1 MDANGDNP
9 GREPQRRT
17 GYATQANALF
27 RKNLALQKRN
37 CRTNTCLIS
46 FPIIICLLL
55 FILQLVINKVF
66 NGPDFQC
73 GCQCVPQPGSS
84 TCVKTCGLQ
93 YSDSDQVPLCGV
105 SDPIEWPAVLQIPAP
120 EYRAVMQ
127 TDYPDLP
134 NPSCRASGTCETTFL
149 YTGQNRSIADNIW
162 MFICSMVENLIFFLS
177 ILGWVWQATDQPTW
191 GTEQLEFAFLTEEF
205 VPILESVTCAPNSSF
220 TLDIGFGPQAFQC
233 LENLMLWRDT
243 PQDVNSELYQG
254 YRQGNPNNII
264 NEISTAY
271 DFADTSS
278 SKFAVSVW
286 YNSTYNNYA
295 LNQPPTLIHVARSMN
310 MVAQAFVKMVS
321 GSQASMPLLF
331 LKDMPKQSSKL
342 HLDFSSL
349 LGPVF
354 YMWIIN
360 LLFPVILTALVYEK
374 ERHLRMMMKMH
385 GLGDLLYWAISYF
398 YFLAIC
404 CIYMLAFIIFG
415 SIIGLEFFRK
425 NNYGIQIVFYFI
437 YINLLISFSFMCATL
452 FTSFKTATVCGYLY
466 VFGSGL
472 MGVYFLQGFVDDASA
487 SSGLIFALELIPG
500 FSLFRGLYEFS
511 QYSFRGVYTNTK
523 GMEWKNLNDPLNGMK
538 TVLGIMLVEWLVFL
552 IIAYYFEQVIASG
565 SGVKKH
571 PLYFLKF
578 LYRGNKEKDVETKN
592 LLVPNEETNI
602 EMDRPDVAQERAVV
616 ERLRKFPDNSYSI
629 VCDNLKKVYPARDG
643 NPPKYAVRG
652 FSLAIPR
659 GECFGILGPN
669 GAGKTSS
676 INMMIGFLKPTSG
689 TAFIQGLNIQTEM
702 DQIYSCMGVCP
713 QHDLIWEQ
721 LTGREHLFFYGRLKN
736 LTGTALKNA
745 VDASLRSVNLYE
757 NGVGDK
763 LAGKYSGGMKRRLSV
778 AISLIGNPQV
788 VYMDEPST
796 GLDPASRYNLWNV
809 VKQSKEG
816 RAIILTTHS
825 MEEAEALC
833 DRLGIF
839 VNGQL
844 QCIGNAKELTA
855 RYGGLYV
862 LTVTTPQSEED
873 EVVKLAQ
880 SLSSKAKKVYGL
892 SGTQKFELPK
902 DEVSIADVFIAVANA
917 KNHLNIQAWGLADT
931 TLEDVFVNIAK
942 EAQGASLTLS

>member
-55 FILQLVINKVF
+55 FILQLSINKVF
-66 NGPDFQC
+66 NGSDFQC

-93 YSDSDQVPLCGV
+93 YSDSNQIQLCGV

-149 YTGQNRSIADNIW
+149 YTGQNRSIADR
-162 MFICSMVENLIFFLS
+162 MVSLLLNNTTPTNLSDTLGVLS
-177 ILGWVWQATDQPTW
+177 TVVPATDQPTS
-191 GTEQLEFAFLTEEF
+191 GTELLESAFITPEPI
-205 VPILESVTCAPNSSF
+205 PILESITCAPNSSF
-220 TLDIGFGPQAFQC
+220 TLDIGFGPQGGFGPQAFQC

-278 SKFAVSVW
+278 SKFAV
-286 YNSTYNNYA
+286 
-295 LNQPPTLIHVARSMN
+295 
-310 MVAQAFVKMVS
+310 AQAFVKMVS

-342 HLDFSSL
+342 RLDFSSL

-385 GLGDLLYWAISYF
+385 GLGDRPYWAISYF

-472 MGVYFLQGFVDDASA
+472 MGIYFLQGFVDDASA

-511 QYSFRGVYTNTK
+511 QYSLRGVSTNTK
-523 GMEWKNLNDPLNGMK
+523 GMEWQNLNDPLNGMK
-538 TVLGIMLVEWLVFL
+538 TVLGIMVVEWLVFL

-578 LYRGNKEKDVETKN
+578 LYRGNKEKDVQTKN